1 MRTIQSLSGCRI
13 KLILQ
18 RDGKLLLRPI
28 ANPEKFIDI
37 DYEAYNYIEE
47 PVSNT
52 DKAFLAS
59 TAKLALTSP
68 NRFKMAAMVVKSG
81 RVLGGDVNLNKISPF
96 TPPNR
101 FSTHAEIRAMKVAR
115 RSHPTGST
123 IFIARLDAN
132 ENHALARPCAW
143 CIEHM
148 QSMRINKVVFTV
160 NEQEASSF
168 YINTVTWN
176 HYLYE

>member
-1 MRTIQSLSGCRI
+1 MF
-13 KLILQ
+13 K
-18 RDGKLLLRPI
+18 PI
-28 ANPEKFIDI
+28 INPEKYIDI
-37 DYEAYNYIEE
+37 DYDVYNYIEE

-68 NRFKMAAMVVKSG
+68 NRFKMAAIVVKSG
-81 RVLGGDVNLNKISPF
+81 RVLGGDINLNKISPL

-115 RSHPTGST
+115 RSQPSGST
-123 IFIARLDAN
+123 IFVARVDAN
-132 ENHALARPCAW
+132 EEHALAKPCAW

-148 QSMRINKVVFTV
+148 LSMKINKVVFTISED
-160 NEQEASSF
+160 NASSF
-168 YINTVTWN
+168 YLNTVTWN
-176 HYLYE
+176 NYLYE